1 MNKLLLIFPFVSL
14 SIIGFANSILNIDS
28 LKTILTQY
36 EVVENNEKIAE
47 TLFQIGNYHYNE

>member
-28 LKTILTQY
+28 LKTILMQY